1 MTEAKKSK
9 KAKKKI
15 LMAMPYSNPN
25 GTERHVLLLSKGLL
39 QLGQEVTVAAPP
51 GPVEGLFREAGI
63 GWLELPPIRVGSFL
77 SVMRMLAA
85 AAKTHDLCHFHAAM
99 EFCPGLRLF
108 DRKSPLVFTAHGYL
122 NEFDYLK
129 SGLFLN
135 GTCDATISISSSER
149 DRLRRG
155 GLDAKRNHLI
165 FNGIDLSSFG
175 KRGALRAELGHDG
188 PLIGTVGMLM
198 PTKRMEDFIEA
209 VGLLRPE
216 WPDLHA
222 VIVGTGPLLPK
233 LVAQIDRLGLRGK
246 VHLLGMR
253 EDIPSI
259 LGSLDLF
266 AMPSEREGMSLAC
279 IEAMASG
286 LPVVCTDIPAFS
298 DLIESEVTGLR
309 VGRRR
314 PDQLAEAIH
323 RLLVDSAFRRKLGEN
338 AREKSRAFSTER
350 MAQQTLQLYESLIP

>member
-1 MTEAKKSK
+1 MKKL
-9 KAKKKI
+9 KI
-15 LMAMPYSNPN
+15 LMAMPYSNQN

-39 QLGQEVTVAAPP
+39 QLGHEVTVAAPP
-51 GPVEGLFREAGI
+51 GPVEGLFREAGL
-63 GWLELPPIRVGSFL
+63 GWLELPPIRLGSFL
-77 SVMRMLAA
+77 SVMRTLSE

-108 DRKSPLVFTAHGYL
+108 NRKIPLVFTAHGYL
-122 NEFDYLK
+122 NELDYLK

-155 GLDAKRNHLI
+155 GLSSKRNHLI
-165 FNGIDLSSFG
+165 FNGIDLAAFG
-175 KRGALRAELGHDG
+175 KKESHSLRAELKHDG

-246 VHLLGMR
+246 VHLLGLR
-253 EDIPSI
+253 EDVPAI
-259 LGSLDLF
+259 LASLDLF

-298 DLIESEVTGLR
+298 DLIEPEVTGLR

-323 RLLVDSAFRRKLGEN
+323 RLLADSAFRRKLGAN
-338 AREKSRAFSTER
+338 AREKSRAFSSER
-350 MAQQTLQLYESLIP
+350 MVQQTLQLYESLIPG